1 MNKWRYRIKQWIGSK
16 FDLPKDVMLD
26 LPRITMI
33 GHLHAYIENHQGLIT
48 FSDKEILLKVNKGY
62 IKIKGE
68 KIVLKTM
75 LKEEIIVE
83 GKIKDIQYI
92 DN

>member
-1 MNKWRYRIKQWIGSK
+1 MNKWRYRIKQWVGRR
-16 FDLPKDVMLD
+16 FDLPNDVMLD

-48 FSDKEILLKVNKGY
+48 FSDKEILLRMNKGF

-83 GKIKDIQYI
+83 GKIMDIQYI
-92 DN
+92 EN